1 MAATDTASERG
12 FIGLRDLDSAGKL
25 ATKRTECESMRM
37 VLKREWA
44 LNREYYNG
52 NQWAFWNQSMLRVE
66 SMPVD
71 TGPSWKVR
79 LQSNQI
85 KPGLASYVAQLTKT
99 RPTISAEPNSGADGD
114 VKAAQMATSLF
125 ESLFEDLHLNSK
137 VQAALNEAG
146 LSGGYW
152 KITWDALAGKPMTF
166 TMNPQ
171 GQPIMDD
178 ELAELFVDQLAQQIA
193 QSGQAG
199 DQDPEEMAEQ
209 MARKTV
215 YLGDIRV
222 EIMSAENVLLD
233 PAAASFD
240 DCVWAICRH
249 SLDPDEVASRFG
261 KRVQPNAI
269 KSSDTP
275 VAFSAIE
282 EKKPT
287 TVREVF
293 VMYIRPCPALP
304 KGRYVTWIEG
314 PDTILQDIEW
324 PYPFREL
331 PLVKFPGIYR
341 PNSPYDD
348 PIVTEVRPLQKN
360 LNKTLSDIVTHQNL
374 TMRPQILAPHGSL
387 RSKLTTEP
395 GAVVEYNPTG
405 NMPPP
410 QWREMP
416 SIPSYVF
423 AHLADVQQ
431 RIDKAFNRLPSSRD
445 QIPARADGGGLLE
458 GMLEA
463 TADQLSHVVLG
474 IEDALARAGHLM
486 VALAQ
491 KYYEEPRLLRIRG
504 VGGSVQVKKF
514 EAADI
519 AGGFTFRPRYGTG
532 LPRSRQGKQ
541 DAIMQMLEAKLIDP
555 AQAMKHLDLNDL
567 KGVQAM
573 LASDE
578 DQAYREHD
586 KILRGIPINAPALQQ
601 AQEQLKQFQQQAQ
614 AIMQQ
619 LQAGQPVDI
628 DGDGQPDD
636 PNQVFQQLQ
645 QQAQQLQQAVQDAP
659 WQPLDY
665 ENWEQHIQT
674 HSSLM
679 KTTEFEGYPP
689 EVQAIFIQ
697 HFNLTYQ
704 RWIEVRFAQ
713 PDPNSSA
720 KINVRAQTTVSG
732 PVMEKILR
740 KAGIEASEEEVTAP
754 PLDTMVMDNLNAPKS
769 NASGNDPLSQLDQ
782 ALTTQQAQDK
792 HTVSQADALQKMGGS
807 AASDARAQAKHD
819 LEMQLM
825 EDQRRQLE
833 EMHQAKLAA
842 AAQQGKSA

>member
-1 MAATDTASERG
+1 
-12 FIGLRDLDSAGKL
+12 
-25 ATKRTECESMRM
+25 
-37 VLKREWA
+37 
-44 LNREYYNG
+44 
-52 NQWAFWNQSMLRVE
+52 
-66 SMPVD
+66 
-71 TGPSWKVR
+71 
-79 LQSNQI
+79 
-85 KPGLASYVAQLTKT
+85 
-99 RPTISAEPNSGADGD
+99 
-114 VKAAQMATSLF
+114 
-125 ESLFEDLHLNSK
+125 
-137 VQAALNEAG
+137 
-146 LSGGYW
+146 
-152 KITWDALAGKPMTF
+152 MTF

-178 ELAELFVDQLAQQIA
+178 ELAELFVDQLTQQVA
-193 QSGQAG
+193 
-199 DQDPEEMAEQ
+199 QDPRFEGQDPKEIVDQA
-209 MARKTV
+209 AKKTV

-233 PAAASFD
+233 PSAATFD
-240 DCVWAICRH
+240 DAVWAICRH

-261 KRVQPNAI
+261 KRVQPNAV

-275 VAFSAIE
+275 VAFASIE

-293 VMYIRPCPALP
+293 IMYIRPCPALP

-314 PDTILQDIEW
+314 PDTILQDIPW

-395 GAVVEYNPTG
+395 GAIVEYNPTG

-423 AHLADVQQ
+423 AHLEDVQR
-431 RIDKAFNRLPSSRD
+431 RIDKAFNRMPSSRD

-555 AQAMKHLDLNDL
+555 AQAMKHLDLGDL
-567 KGVQAM
+567 KGVQAQ
-573 LASDE
+573 LAADE

-586 KILRGIPINAPALQQ
+586 KILRGTPINVPALQA
-601 AQEQLKQFQQQAQ
+601 AQQQLQQFEQQAQ
-614 AIMQQ
+614 GIIQAI
-619 LQAGQPVDI
+619 QAGQPVDLDQ
-628 DGDGQPDD
+628 DGMPDD

-645 QQAQQLQQAVQDAP
+645 QQAQQLQSAVQDAP

-674 HSSLM
+674 HGSLM
-679 KTTEFEGYPP
+679 KTSEFEAYPP
-689 EVQAIFIQ
+689 EVQAIFIK

-704 RWIEVRFAQ
+704 KFIEIRFSQ

-720 KINVRAQTTVSG
+720 KINVRAQTTVSA

-740 KAGIEASEEEVTAP
+740 KAGIEATTDEVSAP
-754 PLDTMVMDNLNAPKS
+754 PLDTMVMDNLNAPQVGE
-769 NASGNDPLSQLDQ
+769 SGNDPLSQLDQ

-792 HTVSQADALQKMGGS
+792 HAVAQADALQKMGGDQAS
-807 AASDARAQAKHD
+807 AARAQAKHD
-819 LEMQLM
+819 LEIQMM
-825 EDQRRQLE
+825 EDQRRQAE
-833 EMHQAKLAA
+833 EQHQQKLAAAKAA
-842 AAQQGKSA
+842 AAQQGKP